1 MNGFSRAFSLRVLAL
16 AGALAGALAVS
27 GLALAQ
33 TAPVAPLVPP
43 ANLPASHIAI
53 AAEVLKTSGLMR
65 TFEAS
70 TPNVVQMLRANV
82 SRTRP
87 ELVRQIEES
96 LKVVEGKMVEMT
108 NDGLKG
114 AAGYLA
120 SRITEAELKEVNT
133 FLTSPVGR
141 KYVETLPAFMEDIL
155 PYLEQWTQVVG
166 QEAMVIF
173 RSEMAKRGAPL

>member
-1 MNGFSRAFSLRVLAL
+1 MIGFPRAFSLRALAL
-16 AGALAGALAVS
+16 AGALAIAGAAF
-27 GLALAQ
+27 AQ
-33 TAPVAPLVPP
+33 QANAPRTPQPPPSNFAP
-43 ANLPASHIAI
+43 SHLAI

-70 TPNVVQMLRANV
+70 TPNVVQLIRTNV
-82 SRTRP
+82 TRTRP

-96 LKVVEGKMVEMT
+96 LKVVQDRMGDMT
-108 NDGLKG
+108 AEGLKG

-120 SRITEAELKEVNT
+120 SRMTEAELKEVNT
-133 FLTSPVGR
+133 FLTSPVGK
-141 KYVETLPAFMEDIL
+141 KYVETLPNFMEDML

-166 QEAMVIF
+166 QEAMVLF

>member
-1 MNGFSRAFSLRVLAL
+1 MIGFSRAFSVRALAL
-16 AGALAGALAVS
+16 AGALVMSGAAF
-27 GLALAQ
+27 AQ
-33 TAPVAPLVPP
+33 TAPAPAAPQPPP
-43 ANLPASHIAI
+43 ANFPASHIAI

-70 TPNVVQMLRANV
+70 TPNVVQMLRANM

-96 LKVVEGKMVEMT
+96 LKVVEGKMIEMT

-120 SRITEAELKEVNT
+120 SRMTEAELKEVNT

-155 PYLEQWTQVVG
+155 PYLAQWTQVVG

-173 RSEMAKRGAPL
+173 RAEMAKRGAPL

>member
-1 MNGFSRAFSLRVLAL
+1 MIGFSRAFSLRAVAL
-16 AGALAGALAVS
+16 AGALVISGAAF
-27 GLALAQ
+27 AQ
-33 TAPVAPLVPP
+33 GAAPRAPQPP
-43 ANLPASHIAI
+43 PTNFAPSHLAI

-96 LKVVEGKMVEMT
+96 LKVVEGRMTDMT

-120 SRITEAELKEVNT
+120 NRMTEAELKEVNT
-133 FLTSPVGR
+133 FLTSATGK
-141 KYVETLPAFMEDIL
+141 KYVETLPAFMEDML

-166 QEAMVIF
+166 QEAMVLF

>member
-1 MNGFSRAFSLRVLAL
+1 MIGFSRALSLRVLAL
-16 AGALAGALAVS
+16 AGALVMAGASVAQQAAPSAPKPPPTNLA
-27 GLALAQ
+27 
-33 TAPVAPLVPP
+33 P
-43 ANLPASHIAI
+43 SHLAI

-87 ELVRQIEES
+87 ELVKQIEES
-96 LKVVEGKMVEMT
+96 LAIVQTKMGEMT
-108 NDGLKG
+108 SDGLKG

-120 SRITEAELKEVNT
+120 ARMTEAELKDVNT
-133 FLTSPVGR
+133 FLTSPVGK
-141 KYVETLPAFMEDIL
+141 KYVETLPAFMEDML

-166 QEAMVIF
+166 QEAMAVF
-173 RSEMAKRGAPL
+173 RAEMAKRGAPL

>member
-1 MNGFSRAFSLRVLAL
+1 MIGFSRAFSLRALAL
-16 AGALAGALAVS
+16 AGALALSGAAF
-27 GLALAQ
+27 AQ
-33 TAPVAPLVPP
+33 QAQAPRAPQPP
-43 ANLPASHIAI
+43 PTNFAPTHLAI

-70 TPNVVQMLRANV
+70 TPNVVEMLRANM

-96 LKVVEGKMVEMT
+96 LKVVEGKMTDMT

-120 SRITEAELKEVNT
+120 ARMTEAELKDVNT
-133 FLTSPVGR
+133 FLTSPVGK
-141 KYVETLPAFMEDIL
+141 KYVETLPAFMEDML

-166 QEAMVIF
+166 QEAMAIF
-173 RSEMAKRGAPL
+173 RAEMAKRGAPL